1 MKKVLV
7 LGAGM
12 VSRPLVDYLL
22 DNGYAVTVC
31 DRFEQQAQAVTAGRP
46 HTTALKLESTET
58 ERITELVG
66 AHDLTVSLLPP
77 PLHPDVARIALAAG
91 KHFLTASYLS
101 DAMKAMADEVAAK
114 DLVFL
119 NEIGLDP
126 GLDHMTTMEVIDL
139 AAKEGY
145 DIVSYESHCGG
156 LPSRKAANNPL
167 RYKFSW
173 SPAGVLG
180 ALQRPSKFRRDG
192 AVLEVPGEAM
202 LAHAEVLHIP
212 GVGVFESTP
221 NADSLFYGESYG
233 LDKAQTLRRGTLRYP
248 GWARFWRFMLA
259 HNLTNR
265 DNKLSF
271 DNETAGRALAL
282 LAGLPADTSLTA
294 LVEAEAPE
302 HVSVFL
308 EILASLGLLDEDV
321 RLSGEYTCFDIL
333 LERALATCQ
342 FDADEADLVVLHH
355 AFIVEKDGARERWT
369 SSLVLEGLPAEKK
382 TAMALTVGIPTAIS
396 AHLVLQNR
404 FPQRGVLIPIARD
417 IYQPI
422 LAEMA
427 RLGFHHEVKR
437 YPL

>member
-1 MKKVLV
+1 MKSVLV

-22 DNGYAVTVC
+22 DAGYAVTLC
-31 DRFEQQAQAVTAGRP
+31 DRFEAQAQAVTAGRP
-46 HTTALKLESTET
+46 NTTALQLESSET
-58 ERITELVG
+58 DRITELVG
-66 AHDLTVSLLPP
+66 RHDLVVSLLPP
-77 PLHPDVARIALAAG
+77 ALHIGVARIALAAG

-101 DAMKAMADEVAAK
+101 DAMKALEDEVKAK

-126 GLDHMTTMEVIDL
+126 GLDHMTTMEIIDL
-139 AAKEGY
+139 AAAEGY

-156 LPSRKAANNPL
+156 LPSKKAANNPL

-192 AVLEVPGEAM
+192 DVQEVPGSDM

-212 GVGVFESTP
+212 GVGVYESTP
-221 NADSLFYGESYG
+221 NADSLFYGDSYG

-248 GWARFWRFMLA
+248 GWASFWRFMLA

-265 DNKLSF
+265 DNALRF
-271 DNETAGRALAL
+271 DGEPAGKALTV
-282 LAGLPADTSLTA
+282 LAGLPAGTELTA
-294 LVEAEAPE
+294 LVHEHAPQ
-302 HVSVFL
+302 HASVFI
-308 EILASLGLLDEDV
+308 EILASLGLLDPDV
-321 RLSGEYTCFDIL
+321 QLTGEYTAFDIL

-355 AFIVEKDGARERWT
+355 EFIVEKDGKRERWT
-369 SSLVLEGLPAEKK
+369 SSLVQEGIPAEQK

-396 AHLVLQNR
+396 AHLVLQEQ
-404 FPQRGVLIPIARD
+404 FPQRGVLIPIARE

-422 LAEMA
+422 LAEMG
-427 RLGFHHEVKR
+427 RLGFHHQVKR